1 MQLNTQSEIPIY
13 LQIAA
18 GLEDGIFIGAYPEE
32 TQVPST
38 TELSVALQII
48 RPRCSRA
55 STAWWRKASCIRK
68 GEWVCLSV
76 KAHRRKSGRKGQDAF
91 FESYIRPLVRRGEKA
106 GPEPG
111 KAGKVIERVMK
122 NECH

>member
-38 TELSVALQII
+38 TELSIALQINPATVLKGINRLVEEGILYKKRGVGMFVSQGAQEKI
-48 RPRCSRA
+48 REKR
-55 STAWWRKASCIRK
+55 
-68 GEWVCLSV
+68 
-76 KAHRRKSGRKGQDAF
+76 QDAF
-91 FESYIRPLVRRGEKA
+91 FESYIRPLVSEAKKLGLSQEKLEKLLERGYE
-106 GPEPG
+106 E
-111 KAGKVIERVMK
+111 
-122 NECH
+122 

>member
-38 TELSVALQII
+38 TELSVALQINPATVLKGINRLVEEGILYKKRGVGMVVSQGAQEKI
-48 RPRCSRA
+48 REKR
-55 STAWWRKASCIRK
+55 
-68 GEWVCLSV
+68 
-76 KAHRRKSGRKGQDAF
+76 QDAF
-91 FESYIRPLVRRGEKA
+91 FESYIRPLVSEAKKLGLSQEKLEKLLERGYE
-106 GPEPG
+106 E
-111 KAGKVIERVMK
+111 
-122 NECH
+122 

>member
-38 TELSVALQII
+38 TELSVALQINPATVLKGINRLVEEGILYKKRGVGMFVSQGAQEKI
-48 RPRCSRA
+48 REKRA
-55 STAWWRKASCIRK
+55 
-68 GEWVCLSV
+68 
-76 KAHRRKSGRKGQDAF
+76 GRLF
-91 FESYIRPLVRRGEKA
+91 
-106 GPEPG
+106 
-111 KAGKVIERVMK
+111 
-122 NECH
+122 

>member
-38 TELSVALQII
+38 TELSVALQINPATVLKGINRLVEEGILYKKRGVGMFVSQGAQEKI
-48 RPRCSRA
+48 REKR
-55 STAWWRKASCIRK
+55 
-68 GEWVCLSV
+68 
-76 KAHRRKSGRKGQDAF
+76 QDAF
-91 FESYIRPLVRRGEKA
+91 FESYIRPLVSEAKKLGLSQENLEKLLERGYE
-106 GPEPG
+106 E
-111 KAGKVIERVMK
+111 
-122 NECH
+122 

>member
-38 TELSVALQII
+38 TELSVALQINPATVLKGI
-48 RPRCSRA
+48 NRLVEEGILY
-55 STAWWRKASCIRK
+55 KK

-76 KAHRRKSGRKGQDAF
+76 KARRRKSGRKGRTPFLKAT
-91 FESYIRPLVRRGEKA
+91 SGLWSARRKSWA
-106 GPEPG
+106 
-111 KAGKVIERVMK
+111 
-122 NECH
+122 

>member
-38 TELSVALQII
+38 TELSVALQINPATVLKGINRLVEEGILYKKRGVGMFVSQGAQEKI
-48 RPRCSRA
+48 REKR
-55 STAWWRKASCIRK
+55 
-68 GEWVCLSV
+68 
-76 KAHRRKSGRKGQDAF
+76 QDAF
-91 FESYIRPLVRRGEKA
+91 FESYIRPLVSEAKKLGLSQEKLEKLLES
-106 GPEPG
+106 GYE
-111 KAGKVIERVMK
+111 E
-122 NECH
+122 

>member
-38 TELSVALQII
+38 TELSVALQINPATVLKGINRLVEEGILYKKRGVGMFVSQGAQEKI
-48 RPRCSRA
+48 REKR
-55 STAWWRKASCIRK
+55 
-68 GEWVCLSV
+68 
-76 KAHRRKSGRKGQDAF
+76 QDAF
-91 FESYIRPLVRRGEKA
+91 FESYIRPLVSEAKKLGLGQEKLEKLLERGYEK
-106 GPEPG
+106 
-111 KAGKVIERVMK
+111 
-122 NECH
+122 

>member
-38 TELSVALQII
+38 TELSVALQINPATVLKGINRLVEEGILYKKRGVGMFVSQGAQEKI
-48 RPRCSRA
+48 REKR
-55 STAWWRKASCIRK
+55 
-68 GEWVCLSV
+68 
-76 KAHRRKSGRKGQDAF
+76 QDAF
-91 FESYIRPLVRRGEKA
+91 FESYIRPLVSEAKKLGLSQEKLEKLLERGYE
-106 GPEPG
+106 E
-111 KAGKVIERVMK
+111 
-122 NECH
+122 

>member
-38 TELSVALQII
+38 TELSVALQINPATVLKGINRLVEDGILYKKRGVGMFVSQGAQEKI
-48 RPRCSRA
+48 REKR
-55 STAWWRKASCIRK
+55 
-68 GEWVCLSV
+68 
-76 KAHRRKSGRKGQDAF
+76 QDAF
-91 FESYIRPLVRRGEKA
+91 FESYIRPLVSEAKKLGLSQEKLEKLLERGYE
-106 GPEPG
+106 E
-111 KAGKVIERVMK
+111 
-122 NECH
+122 

>member
-38 TELSVALQII
+38 TELSVALQINPATVLKGINRMVEEGILYKKRGVGMFVSQGAQEKI
-48 RPRCSRA
+48 REKR
-55 STAWWRKASCIRK
+55 
-68 GEWVCLSV
+68 
-76 KAHRRKSGRKGQDAF
+76 QDAF
-91 FESYIRPLVRRGEKA
+91 FESYIRPLVSEAKKLGLSQEKLEKLLERGYE
-106 GPEPG
+106 E
-111 KAGKVIERVMK
+111 
-122 NECH
+122 